1 MSTIADMKI
10 KIGADSSGLQKGLKD
25 AKTAINDTFDTSP
38 ITAMT
43 NAINGTTS
51 SMGGFV
57 QMASKYA
64 TLIAGGF
71 GLVSIIDSAAKAG
84 TATENLTRKLGMT
97 TKEVGLLK
105 KTLQLTGGD
114 IEMAS
119 KAIMKLDKTF
129 SSAGEAGDKM
139 RTLLNGMGVSLTDQE
154 GKLLPINEQLKN
166 LSEGY
171 KRATAAGYGQEFIM
185 HTLGAKGLALVD
197 TLNRY
202 TEAQEKAAQVEGIG
216 LSVEELDKLNM
227 DIQVLQMQATQL
239 GLAFGQAFLPI
250 AQDVLPEMMS
260 GLKEAAIFLRE
271 NKDGLAEL
279 IQVGTEGLVV
289 YKTLSAAA
297 SGYAKISATIAALS
311 AEQQIANEVKL
322 TAFQTKAINTRVRAI
337 EAAALKSIKA
347 YERELAAQNLTET
360 EKTLKVQQETIR
372 RVALAEQEAA
382 AVKVAMTQQMLALNA
397 QDAAYV
403 ANAAASERATAV
415 KVAGETAA
423 KMATVETTLAIEGQT
438 AANIANGVAAEGSA
452 MKGITMMG
460 KLGPAVK
467 GVTSLLFAMAGGWLG
482 VAAAISIAAYQFYK
496 WQMQLKE
503 EREANTYTTN
513 EGEAYTYKKG
523 KWWTTGY
530 NGGGHYLEDQSKID
544 VLEGK
549 RMAAEVQRE
558 NEAKKGVTDAA
569 DSIKQQQEEWNR
581 QYNQIMA
588 SAGENTKALKE
599 NTKATERQTEYV
611 IEHPIGLDAVGVAG
625 DNYSEGQH
633 WMGNHTD
640 DPTIQCDSWTG
651 DVYAQAGIESI
662 GGQSTQGLIRDDAF
676 RAAGAYH
683 SANSGYQPQPGDL
696 VDWEGHVGIYMGNGL
711 VRSRQS
717 TAGVHTATMAEAE
730 SYFGPVQGYGSIA
743 EATGNRMSTK
753 KLTGTAAEAA
763 AAREAQSAA
772 QKAQQATREAN
783 SMLESLGRT
792 IESVNATEYQKEMIR
807 LEADIQQKRQQI
819 SKYEADGADAAIISR
834 LREEMDLYAET
845 LTGEAAKKQREA
857 LDDYKRE
864 AMKVNAE
871 VAHDYEAQAQA
882 QYEIAV
888 ANAQKEFDEKKKT
901 IAQSEDDIEALQALQ
916 DKYYASIEAAEQ
928 ELRRNKKKAHQEYIN
943 YLKEEGDLMAIVY
956 DSRNNAGAWEED
968 SRVNGMKS
976 LSEQYAQY
984 AANIHM
990 SFEEQIASVSSAAY
1004 DDLSSS
1010 LHDFI
1015 MHTKS
1020 AGDVFNSFVNT
1031 ILSSIAKIAAQQLA
1045 SKWISGILGGI
1056 FGGGI
1061 GGGVNAGFGEA
1072 TFGFMGANAE
1082 GGYIE
1087 GPGTDTSDS
1096 IPSWLSNGEFVVN
1109 ARATRRYRGLLEKIN
1124 SFATGGIVTAPT
1136 LASPSFGGSYGGDSL
1151 SGGGGSG
1158 ANIQINLVNESNHEL
1173 EAEETGK
1180 AWDGE
1185 KWVVGVVLKAVA
1197 TNQNG
1202 IRSLIKGVA
1211 ST

>member
-25 AKTAINDTFDTSP
+25 AKTAINETFDTSP

-64 TLIAGGF
+64 AVIAGGF

-97 TKEVGLLK
+97 AKEVGLLK
-105 KTLQLTGGD
+105 RTLQLTGGD

-119 KAIMKLDKTF
+119 KAMMKLDKTF

-139 RTLLNGMGVSLTDQE
+139 RTLLQGMGVSLTDQE

-250 AQDVLPEMMS
+250 AQEVLPEMMS

-279 IQVGTEGLVV
+279 IKVGTEGLVV

-297 SGYAKISATIAALS
+297 SGYAKLSATIAALS
-311 AEQQIANEVKL
+311 AEQQIASEVKL

-347 YERELAAQNLTET
+347 YEKELTALNLTES

-403 ANAAASERATAV
+403 ANAAAAERASAV

-423 KMATVETTLAIEGQT
+423 KVAVAETTLAIEGQT

-482 VAAAISIAAYQFYK
+482 VAAALSIAAYQFYK

-503 EREANTYTTN
+503 EREANTYSTN
-513 EGEAYTYKKG
+513 AGTRYTYRNG
-523 KWWTTGY
+523 GWWQTDGY
-530 NGGGHYLEDQSKID
+530 NGGGHKLEDQELINQ
-544 VLEGK
+544 LEGK
-549 RMAAEVQRE
+549 RAIAEVQRE
-558 NEAKKGVTDAA
+558 QEAKKGVTDAA
-569 DSIKQQQEEWNR
+569 EEAKRLSEQTTKEIHDLMNS
-581 QYNQIMA
+581 M
-588 SAGENTKALKE
+588 GESTKASKA
-599 NTKATERQTEYV
+599 NTKATEKLTEYMT
-611 IEHPIGLDAVGVAG
+611 EHPIGLDAVGVAG
-625 DNYSEGQH
+625 NNYSEGQQ
-633 WMGNHTD
+633 WMGSHTSN
-640 DPTIQCDSWTG
+640 PTIQCDSWTG

-662 GGQSTQGLIRDDAF
+662 GGHSTQGLIRDDAF
-676 RAAGAYH
+676 KAAGAYH

-696 VDWEGHVGIYMGNGL
+696 VDFAGHVGIYMGNGL

-753 KLTGTAAEAA
+753 KLTGTAADAA
-763 AAREAQSAA
+763 AARDAQSAA
-772 QKAQQATREAN
+772 QKAAQATREAN
-783 SMLESLGRT
+783 SMLENLGRT

-819 SKYEADGADAAIISR
+819 SKYEADGADKAVVSR

-845 LTGEAAKKQREA
+845 LTGEAAKKQRDA

-864 AMKVNAE
+864 AMRVNAE
-871 VAHDYEAQAQA
+871 ITHDYEAQAQA

-888 ANAQKEFDEKKKT
+888 ANAKKEYDEKKKT
-901 IAQSEDDIEALQALQ
+901 IAQSEDDVEALQALQ

-928 ELRRNKKKAHQEYIN
+928 ELRRQKKKAHQEYIN
-943 YLKEEGDLMAIVY
+943 YLKEEGDLAAIIA
-956 DSRNNAGAWEED
+956 DAHNNSGKWEDD

-1004 DDLSSS
+1004 DNLADS
-1010 LHDFI
+1010 LHGFI
-1015 MHTKS
+1015 MQTKS
-1020 AGDVFNSFVNT
+1020 AKDVFSSFVET

-1045 SKWISGILGGI
+1045 SKWMSGILGGI
-1056 FGGGI
+1056 FGGGSS
-1061 GGGVNAGFGEA
+1061 GTSEWSGFG
-1072 TFGFMGANAE
+1072 FGGFAE
-1082 GGYIE
+1082 GGYIA

-1096 IPSWLSNGEFVVN
+1096 IPSYLSNGEFVVN
-1109 ARATRRYRGLLEKIN
+1109 ARATRKYRGLLEKIN
-1124 SFATGGIVTAPT
+1124 SYATGGIVTAPT
-1136 LASPSFGGSYGGDSL
+1136 LASPSFGGSYAGDGL
-1151 SGGGGSG
+1151 SGGGGSS

-1211 ST
+1211 TT

>member
-97 TKEVGLLK
+97 AKEVGLLK

-119 KAIMKLDKTF
+119 KAIMRLDKTF
-129 SSAGEAGDKM
+129 SSASEAGDNM
-139 RTLLNGMGVSLTDQE
+139 RAILSAVGVTLTDNE

-171 KRATAAGYGQEFIM
+171 KKATAAGYGQEFIM
-185 HTLGAKGLALVD
+185 NTLGTRGLALVD

-202 TEAQEKAAQVEGIG
+202 TEAQEKASQVQGIG
-216 LSVEELDKLNM
+216 LDVKELDELNM

-250 AQDVLPEMMS
+250 AQEVLPEMMS

-279 IQVGTEGLVV
+279 IKVGTEGLVV

-311 AEQQIANEVKL
+311 AEQQIASEVKL

-347 YERELAAQNLTET
+347 YEKELAALNLTES

-415 KVAGETAA
+415 KIAGETAA
-423 KMATVETTLAIEGQT
+423 KVATIETTLAIEGQT
-438 AANIANGVAAEGSA
+438 AANIANGVAAEGA
-452 MKGITMMG
+452 GMKGLTMMG
-460 KLGPAVK
+460 RLGPAVK

-503 EREANTYTTN
+503 EREANTYSTN
-513 EGEAYTYKKG
+513 EGTRYIKRTG
-523 KWWTTGY
+523 KWYPVDGY
-530 NGGGHYLEDQSKID
+530 NGGGHHLEDQELINQ
-544 VLEGK
+544 LEGK
-549 RMAAEVQRE
+549 KMSAEVARE

-569 DSIKQQQEEWNR
+569 DSIKQQQEEWSR
-581 QYNQIMA
+581 QYSQIMA
-588 SAGENTKALKE
+588 SAGENTKAVKE
-599 NTKATERQTEYV
+599 NTKAQKEVQYQL
-611 IEHPIGLDAVGVAG
+611 EHPIGLDAVGIAG
-625 DNYSEGQH
+625 DNYSEGQQ
-633 WMGNHTD
+633 WMGVHTSN
-640 DPTIQCDSWTG
+640 PTIQCDSWTG
-651 DVYAQAGIESI
+651 DVYAQAGIDSI
-662 GGQSTQGLIRDDAF
+662 GGHSTQGLIRDDAF
-676 RAAGAYH
+676 KDAGAYH

-696 VDWEGHVGIYMGNGL
+696 VDFAGHVGIYMGNGM

-717 TAGVHTATMAEAE
+717 TAGVHTASMAEAE
-730 SYFGPVQGYGSIA
+730 SYFGPVLGYGSIA

-753 KLTGTAAEAA
+753 TLTGTAADAA
-763 AAREAQSAA
+763 AARDANSAA
-772 QKAQQATREAN
+772 QRAQQATREAN
-783 SMLESLGRT
+783 SMLENLGRT
-792 IESVNATEYQKEMIR
+792 IESVNATDYQKEMIR

-819 SKYEADGADAAIISR
+819 SKYEADGADAAIISK

-845 LTGEAAKKQREA
+845 LT
-857 LDDYKRE
+857 
-864 AMKVNAE
+864 
-871 VAHDYEAQAQA
+871 
-882 QYEIAV
+882 
-888 ANAQKEFDEKKKT
+888 
-901 IAQSEDDIEALQALQ
+901 
-916 DKYYASIEAAEQ
+916 
-928 ELRRNKKKAHQEYIN
+928 
-943 YLKEEGDLMAIVY
+943 
-956 DSRNNAGAWEED
+956 DSMVLPR
-968 SRVNGMKS
+968 
-976 LSEQYAQY
+976 
-984 AANIHM
+984 
-990 SFEEQIASVSSAAY
+990 FSS
-1004 DDLSSS
+1004 
-1010 LHDFI
+1010 
-1015 MHTKS
+1015 ME
-1020 AGDVFNSFVNT
+1020 
-1031 ILSSIAKIAAQQLA
+1031 LA
-1045 SKWISGILGGI
+1045 S
-1056 FGGGI
+1056 
-1061 GGGVNAGFGEA
+1061 
-1072 TFGFMGANAE
+1072 
-1082 GGYIE
+1082 
-1087 GPGTDTSDS
+1087 
-1096 IPSWLSNGEFVVN
+1096 
-1109 ARATRRYRGLLEKIN
+1109 
-1124 SFATGGIVTAPT
+1124 
-1136 LASPSFGGSYGGDSL
+1136 
-1151 SGGGGSG
+1151 
-1158 ANIQINLVNESNHEL
+1158 LV
-1173 EAEETGK
+1173 AC
-1180 AWDGE
+1180 
-1185 KWVVGVVLKAVA
+1185 
-1197 TNQNG
+1197 
-1202 IRSLIKGVA
+1202 
-1211 ST
+1211 